1 MTLVTSTRLAGVRP
15 LGAYNQHVI
24 DSYRQLVDVIRN
36 RLGAAHAD
44 LFARPER
51 QPSQSGIDWHTDLE
65 GEVRGLADLPPEQQ
79 MTIEAVVAA
88 RTTAVRELGAELQGG
103 DRNTRRLGEL
113 LQLAVA
119 LPGRDSIHLVGD
131 RPVLVLWG
139 FEPESRIP
147 GYMPRPSAPPSAP
160 ARAAEAASLAASS
173 RTGRDLWR
181 WLLLLVLLLLLGFLT
196 VKACEPLPSVV
207 VENPEPR
214 LDLGPDIARAE
225 EDTADLARR
234 LEEARK
240 LREQQLA
247 ACIAPP
253 EPIKRVDLE
262 PPPAVEQRELPEP
275 PELAPVPPIEEVP
288 KEQVRV
294 LQSPPTPPPAQSC
307 IPQRKPHEAPEMV
320 LVVDG
325 SGSMSDPI
333 AGAPTRLDAAKRSIS
348 ELVDG
353 LPGDVDVG
361 LIEFSDCDRVNRDR
375 FYRASERSQLK
386 QRVNGLLPRE
396 GTPLGLS
403 VERAGRII
411 SSRRPGVI
419 VVVSDGTDSCFGDPC
434 GAAQRIAA
442 KKPNVR
448 VNVIDIS
455 GSSGNPTA
463 RCMAEA
469 TRGRVFQP
477 NSVGEMEVMVQQAGG
492 EPDIRFCK

>member
-15 LGAYNQHVI
+15 LGLENQYVV
-24 DSYRQLVDVIRN
+24 DRYRQLVDVIRS

-51 QPSQSGIDWHTDLE
+51 QTSRAGIDWHTDLE

-103 DRNTRRLGEL
+103 DRNSRRLGEL
-113 LQLAVA
+113 LQRAVT
-119 LPGRDSIHLVGD
+119 LPGRDSIYLVGTQ
-131 RPVLVLWG
+131 PVLVLWG
-139 FEPESRIP
+139 FEREIP
-147 GYMPRPSAPPSAP
+147 GYMSRPSAPPSAP
-160 ARAAEAASLAASS
+160 AHAAEFASLAASS
-173 RTGRDLWR
+173 RTGRDWLR

-196 VKACEPLPSVV
+196 VKACEPLPPVV

-214 LDLGPDIARAE
+214 LDLGPDIVRAD
-225 EDTADLARR
+225 EDNADLASK
-234 LEEARK
+234 LEDARK

-253 EPIKRVDLE
+253 EPIKRVDIE
-262 PPPAVEQRELPEP
+262 PPSAVEQRELPEP
-275 PELAPVPPIEEVP
+275 PELVPIPPIEKVP
-288 KEQVRV
+288 KEQVQA
-294 LQSPPTPPPAQSC
+294 LQSPPTSPPAHKNC
-307 IPQRKPHEAPEMV
+307 VPQRKPYEAPEMV

-333 AGAPTRLDAAKRSIS
+333 SGAPTRLDAAKRSIS

-361 LIEFSDCDRVNRDR
+361 LIEFSDCDRVNRDG
-375 FYRASERSQLK
+375 FYRVSERGQLK

-419 VVVSDGTDSCFGDPC
+419 VVVSDGMDSCFGDPC

-448 VNVIDIS
+448 INVIDIS

-463 RCMAEA
+463 RCMAQA

-492 EPDIRFCK
+492 EPDIRLCK